1 MFRILRRKV
10 SNSNETE
17 CFLLCRKHRM
27 FTCKHGFF
35 FFFYTTKHGH
45 LREYQIK
52 QSVKRRMCQ
61 ETLKL
66 KAVVVAAGDSTGG
79 TVLWLRTPDS
89 TPAFVSSLY
98 GKHPVPMVWPTLM
111 MPQGTAEAL

>member
-1 MFRILRRKV
+1 MRQNVFFCV
-10 SNSNETE
+10 ENTE
-17 CFLLCRKHRM
+17 CSLVN
-27 FTCKHGFF
+27 TVF

-45 LREYQIK
+45 LGEYQIK

-98 GKHPVPMVWPTLM
+98 GKHPVPMVWPMLM
-111 MPQGTAEAL
+111 VPQGTAEAL